1 MLCRILTELKL
12 LGSDV
17 GVTVLAA
24 GVGNDVVGWIL
35 LALCVAL
42 VNNNSGL
49 AALYVL
55 LTSIGYILFLVYLI
69 RPAFIWVL
77 RRQGAIQNG
86 PSQGMITLTLLLVLA
101 SSWFTAIIGIH
112 AIFGG
117 KMPPVLILQVTN
129 MSSFCDWSYMSPRRR
144 LPNQGHRED

>member
-1 MLCRILTELKL
+1 LTELKL

-49 AALYVL
+49 TALYVL
-55 LTSIGYILFLVYLI
+55 LVSVGYILFLCYAV
-69 RPAFIWVL
+69 RPAFVWIL
-77 RRQGAIQNG
+77 RRQGALKNG
-86 PSQGMITLTLLLVLA
+86 PSQGMVTLTLLLVLA

-117 KMPPVLILQVTN
+117 KSNRPERLQRIT
-129 MSSFCDWSYMSPRRR
+129 D
-144 LPNQGHRED
+144 L

>member
-1 MLCRILTELKL
+1 LTELKL

-55 LTSIGYILFLVYLI
+55 LTSIGYILFLVYAI

-117 KMPPVLILQVTN
+117 KIPHFSTLQPID
-129 MSSFCDWSYMSPRRR
+129 MCSFCNWSDMSPRRG
-144 LPNQGHRED
+144 LPNQGHRKD